1 MRTSQRSSKGSHRM
15 QSSTEKSNGEKTIL
29 FIEDESAIQKT
40 FSDALKKGEYEIIS
54 ALDGEV
60 GLRLA
65 KEKKPDLILLDLVL
79 PKLDGFQVLQ
89 ALKSNETTKAIP
101 VIVLTNL
108 EQMED
113 IQKAIDLGA
122 KTYLVKSNYNLA
134 EIIGMV
140 KKAIE
145 EA

>member
-1 MRTSQRSSKGSHRM
+1 M
-15 QSSTEKSNGEKTIL
+15 KTIL
-29 FIEDESAIQKT
+29 FIEDEAAIHRT
-40 FSDALKKGEYEIIS
+40 FSDALSKEQYDIIS
-54 ALDGEV
+54 ALDGEI

-79 PKLDGFQVLQ
+79 PKLNGFEVLK
-89 ALKSNETTKAIP
+89 ALKADEATKAIP

-113 IQKAIDLGA
+113 IQRVIDLGA
-122 KTYLVKSNYNLA
+122 RTYLVKSNYDLA
-134 EIIGMV
+134 EVVAMI

-145 EA
+145 EV

>member
-1 MRTSQRSSKGSHRM
+1 M
-15 QSSTEKSNGEKTIL
+15 KTIL
-29 FIEDESAIQKT
+29 FIEDESAIHKT
-40 FSDALKKGEYEIIS
+40 FSDALQKEDYEIIS
-54 ALDGEV
+54 ALDGEI

-65 KEKKPDLILLDLVL
+65 KAKNPSLILLDLIL
-79 PKLDGFQVLQ
+79 PKMDGFQVLQ
-89 ALKSNETTKAIP
+89 ALKADEETKNIP

-122 KTYLVKSNYNLA
+122 KTYLVKSNYNLK
-134 EIIGMV
+134 EVVVMIQ
-140 KKAIE
+140 KAIE

>member
-1 MRTSQRSSKGSHRM
+1 MK
-15 QSSTEKSNGEKTIL
+15 KIL
-29 FIEDESAIQKT
+29 FIEDEAAIHKT
-40 FSDALKKGEYEIIS
+40 FSDALSKEDYEITS
-54 ALDGEV
+54 ALDGEI

-79 PKLDGFQVLQ
+79 PKMNGFEVLS
-89 ALKSNETTKAIP
+89 ALKADEATKAIP

-122 KTYLVKSNYNLA
+122 RTYLVKANYDLA
-134 EIIGMV
+134 EVVDMV